1 VGRDGV
7 PVPLRHREC
16 KEGATATVSVLDR
29 RGTRVGT
36 VSLGQMPESGQTTLT
51 RHLTALI
58 QDILKHVDAPGLR
71 LVYVSDDGYHPS
83 DYYHTVL
90 KTMPD
95 PKRPW
100 CQLTGRVPPACG

>member
-1 VGRDGV
+1 
-7 PVPLRHREC
+7 
-16 KEGATATVSVLDR
+16 
-29 RGTRVGT
+29 
-36 VSLGQMPESGQTTLT
+36 
-51 RHLTALI
+51 
-58 QDILKHVDAPGLR
+58 LKHVDAQGLR

-100 CQLTGRVPPACG
+100 CQLTWIRIVDY